1 MKLTSRTK
9 KLMMLSALV
18 LTVVFLT
25 GCRVPMDENG
35 HVIYIANEA
44 VAGSEFTFRTS
55 FADVIANENWFN
67 ALFVYPLSWLIN
79 HLAPYLT
86 VGGAIAVVTITVNGL
101 LAALTINSSIAMQQM
116 QLIQPEMDKIQRKYE
131 GRDDEASK
139 MRMAQETQALYKKY
153 DINPLSSILVTF
165 LQFPIIM
172 AMYMSVHRSW
182 AVQSGTFLGMNLQT
196 TPLDGMKV
204 LLQGDMSGLSYLFLF
219 LFMGGCQFLAMK
231 LPQMIQKKKAAE
243 EAAKHHR
250 RPAETSN
257 QNQMMQ
263 YYMVAMIL
271 VFGLMWPSA
280 MSLYWAINSL
290 VTIGKTLIVQRIIDN
305 KQAKEKKTR

>member
-9 KLMMLSALV
+9 KLLLLSAVVLV
-18 LTVVFLT
+18 VVFLT
-25 GCRVPMDENG
+25 GCRVPMDENN

-44 VAGSEFTFRTS
+44 VPGSEFTFRTS
-55 FADVIANENWFN
+55 FSDVIANENWFN
-67 ALFVYPLSWLIN
+67 ALFVYPLAWLIN
-79 HLAPYLT
+79 KLSPIIS

-101 LAALTINSSIAMQQM
+101 LAALTIKSSIATQQM
-116 QLIQPEMDKIQRKYE
+116 QLLQPEMDRIQRKYE

-153 DINPLSSILVTF
+153 DINPLSTILVTF

-172 AMYMSVHRSW
+172 AMYMAVHRSW

-196 TPLDGMKV
+196 TPLNGMKL
-204 LLQGDMSGLSYLFLF
+204 LLQGDMGGLPYLFLF
-219 LFMGGCQFLAMK
+219 IFMGACQFLAMK
-231 LPQMIQKKKAAE
+231 LPQMIQKKKAEE

-250 RPAETSN
+250 KPVEPST
-257 QNQMMQ
+257 QNQVMQ
-263 YYMVAMIL
+263 YYMVGMIL

-290 VTIGKTLIVQRIIDN
+290 VTIGKTLIVQKIIDDKN
-305 KQAKEKKTR
+305 AK

>member
-9 KLMMLSALV
+9 KLLLLSAVVLV
-18 LTVVFLT
+18 VVFLT
-25 GCRVPMDENG
+25 GCRVPMDENN

-44 VAGSEFTFRTS
+44 VPGSEFTFRTS
-55 FADVIANENWFN
+55 FSDVIANENWFN

-79 HLAPYLT
+79 KLAPVIS

-101 LAALTINSSIAMQQM
+101 LAALTIKASIATQQM
-116 QLIQPEMDKIQRKYE
+116 QLLQPEMDRIQRKYE
-131 GRDDEASK
+131 GREDEASK

-153 DINPLSSILVTF
+153 DINPLSTILVSF

-172 AMYMSVHRSW
+172 AMYMAVHRSW

-196 TPLDGMKV
+196 TPLNGMKL
-204 LLQGDMSGLSYLFLF
+204 LLQGDMGGLPYLFLF
-219 LFMGGCQFLAMK
+219 IFMGACQFLAMK
-231 LPQMIQKKKAAE
+231 LPQMIQKKKAEE
-243 EAAKHHR
+243 EAKKHHR
-250 RPAETSN
+250 KPAEPST
-257 QNQMMQ
+257 QNQVMQ
-263 YYMVAMIL
+263 YYMVGMIL

-290 VTIGKTLIVQRIIDN
+290 VTIGKTLIVQKIIDDKN
-305 KQAKEKKTR
+305 AK

>member
-9 KLMMLSALV
+9 KLLLLSAVVLV
-18 LTVVFLT
+18 VVFLT
-25 GCRVPMDENG
+25 GCRVPMDENN

-44 VAGSEFTFRTS
+44 VPGSEFTFRTS
-55 FADVIANENWFN
+55 FSDVIANENWFN

-79 HLAPYLT
+79 KLAPVIS

-101 LAALTINSSIAMQQM
+101 LAALTIKSSIATQQM
-116 QLIQPEMDKIQRKYE
+116 QLLQPEMDRIQRKYE
-131 GRDDEASK
+131 GREDEASK

-153 DINPLSSILVTF
+153 DINPLSTILVTF

-172 AMYMSVHRSW
+172 AMYMAVHRSW

-196 TPLDGMKV
+196 TPLNGMKL
-204 LLQGDMSGLSYLFLF
+204 LLQGDMGGLPYLFLF
-219 LFMGGCQFLAMK
+219 IFMGACQFLAMK
-231 LPQMIQKKKAAE
+231 LPQMIQKKKAEE

-250 RPAETSN
+250 KPAEPST
-257 QNQMMQ
+257 QNQVMQ
-263 YYMVAMIL
+263 YYMVGMIL

-290 VTIGKTLIVQRIIDN
+290 VTIGKTLIVQKIIDD
-305 KQAKEKKTR
+305 KIAK

>member
-9 KLMMLSALV
+9 KLLLLSAVVLV
-18 LTVVFLT
+18 VVFLT
-25 GCRVPMDENG
+25 GCRVPMDENN

-44 VAGSEFTFRTS
+44 VPGSEFTFRTS
-55 FADVIANENWFN
+55 FSDVIANENWFN
-67 ALFVYPLSWLIN
+67 ALFVYPLAWLIN
-79 HLAPYLT
+79 KLSPIIS

-101 LAALTINSSIAMQQM
+101 LAALTIKSSIATQQM
-116 QLIQPEMDKIQRKYE
+116 QLLQPEMDRIQRKYE

-153 DINPLSSILVTF
+153 DINPLSTILVTF

-172 AMYMSVHRSW
+172 AMYMAVHRSW

-196 TPLDGMKV
+196 TPLNGMKL
-204 LLQGDMSGLSYLFLF
+204 LLQGDMGGLPYLFLF
-219 LFMGGCQFLAMK
+219 IFMGACQFLAMK
-231 LPQMIQKKKAAE
+231 LPQMIQKKKAEE

-250 RPAETSN
+250 KPVEPST
-257 QNQMMQ
+257 QNQVMQ
-263 YYMVAMIL
+263 YYMVGMIL

-290 VTIGKTLIVQRIIDN
+290 VTIGKTLIVQKIIDN
-305 KQAKEKKTR
+305 KNAK